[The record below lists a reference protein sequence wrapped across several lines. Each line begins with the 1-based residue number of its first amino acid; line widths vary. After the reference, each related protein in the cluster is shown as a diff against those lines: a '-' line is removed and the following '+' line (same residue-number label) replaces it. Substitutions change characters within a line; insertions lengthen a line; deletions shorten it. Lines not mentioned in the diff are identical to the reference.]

1 MLNCLQEYPEIM
13 NVHEAAKVLNCS
25 AKTVSKLCREGQLKA
40 MKIGK
45 GWSIP
50 QISLEDFILFQAHY
64 RTTY

>member
-1 MLNCLQEYPEIM
+1 MLICLQEYPEIM
-13 NVHEAAKVLNCS
+13 NVHEVAKVLNCS
-25 AKTVSKLCREGQLKA
+25 AKTVSKLCREGKLKA

-50 QISLEDFILFQAHY
+50 QISLEDFILFQTNY